1 MYTPTPTVELAMQL
15 ISLPSVTPED
25 AGCQTMMIDRLD
37 AVGFT
42 IYRLPYGAVN
52 NFWAVHGSQGPI
64 FCFAGH
70 TDVVPTGPEE
80 QWTYPPFSAQIDG
93 DLLYGR
99 GTADMK
105 ASIAAFLQSL
115 EEFFIKI
122 FDLI

>member
-25 AGCQTMMIDRLD
+25 AGCQTMMIDRLE

-70 TDVVPTGPEE
+70 TDVVPTGPVEH
-80 QWTYPPFSAQIDG
+80 WTNEPFKPTITEGQ
-93 DLLYGR
+93 LYGR
-99 GTADMK
+99 GAADMK
-105 ASIAAFLQSL
+105 R
-115 EEFFIKI
+115 FFSCHGCCC
-122 FDLI
+122 

>member
-25 AGCQTMMIDRLD
+25 AGCQTVMIDRLE

-70 TDVVPTGPEE
+70 TDVVPTGPNR
-80 QWTYPPFSAQIDG
+80 AMD
-93 DLLYGR
+93 
-99 GTADMK
+99 
-105 ASIAAFLQSL
+105 QST
-115 EEFFIKI
+115 I
-122 FDLI
+122 